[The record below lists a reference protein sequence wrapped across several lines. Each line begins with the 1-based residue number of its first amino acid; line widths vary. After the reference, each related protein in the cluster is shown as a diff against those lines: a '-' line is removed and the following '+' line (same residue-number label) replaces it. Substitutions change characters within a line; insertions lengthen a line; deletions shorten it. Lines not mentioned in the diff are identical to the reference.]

1 MAKTL
6 LTLVQH
12 IEQSAE
18 LNPLGL
24 ALQSGESK
32 LSYRELSDG
41 IKRLSSLF
49 DWREQVVALAMDNG
63 IAWAVL
69 DLALLAQ
76 HVPNVPIPLFFSQ
89 QQTLHAIQDA
99 GVSFLFTDNPQH
111 YLKVLIEAGFEAE
124 MEADFELCG
133 RSLTLIKIAVEKHT
147 RFPRETIKITYT
159 SGTTGAPK
167 GVCLSEQ
174 TIARVVKSLLERT
187 EANAQD
193 VHLSLLPLSTLLENL
208 AGLYVPLLAG
218 GCCVL
223 PSFNE
228 TGLGTASGLDASKMY
243 ACLKK
248 YQVTTTITTPEL
260 LLGLVSHLR
269 SHDLTLPKLRFVA
282 VGGASVSPQLLAN
295 AAKLGLPVYE
305 GYGLSECASVVA
317 VNGPGTNQPGSVG
330 KPLPHL
336 QVSFA
341 DDGEVIV
348 TGNCMLG
355 YVGQTNEFSDLH
367 AWPTGD
373 IGFLDKLGYLHIA
386 GRKKN
391 IFITSFGRNVSPEWV
406 ERELMVMPA
415 IAQAMVFGE
424 AKPFNVAIIFAR
436 KGFNSDAV
444 ASAIEVVNSQLP
456 DYARVGKFV
465 LAEQAF
471 TPANGLL
478 TSNGRLKREAIY
490 LAYQSQ
496 IEKLYEESTDVV
508 L

>member
-32 LSYRELSDG
+32 LSYRELSDE

-49 DWREQVVALAMDNG
+49 DWHDQVVALAMDNG

-76 HVPNVPIPLFFSQ
+76 RVPNVPIPLFFSQ

-111 YLKVLIEAGFEAE
+111 YLKVLGEAGFEAE
-124 MEADFELCG
+124 MEAVFELCG

-147 RFPRETIKITYT
+147 RFPKETIKITYT
-159 SGTTGAPK
+159 SGTTGTPK

-174 TIARVVKSLLERT
+174 AIGRVVQSLLERA
-187 EANAQD
+187 EANTQD

-218 GCCVL
+218 GCCIL

-228 TGLGTASGLDASKMY
+228 TGLGSASGLDASKIY
-243 ACLKK
+243 ACLEK
-248 YQVTTTITTPEL
+248 YQATTTITTPEL
-260 LLGLVSHLR
+260 LLGLVSHLALNQL
-269 SHDLTLPKLRFVA
+269 SLPKLRFVA
-282 VGGASVSPQLLAN
+282 VGGASVSPQLLAK
-295 AAKLGLPVYE
+295 AAELGLPVFE

-317 VNGPGTNQPGSVG
+317 VNGPGASQPGSVG
-330 KPLPHL
+330 RPLPHL

-341 DDGEVIV
+341 DDGEVMV
-348 TGNCMLG
+348 TWNCMLG
-355 YVGQTNEFSDLH
+355 YVGQTNQPSNLQ
-367 AWPTGD
+367 AWATGD

-415 IAQAMVFGE
+415 IGQAMVFGE
-424 AKPFNVAIIFAR
+424 AKPFNVAVVFAR
-436 KGFNSDAV
+436 KGFNLDAV
-444 ASAIEVVNSQLP
+444 ASDIHMVNSQLP
-456 DYARVGKFV
+456 DYARVSRFI

-478 TSNGRLKREAIY
+478 TTNGRLKRDAIY
-490 LAYQSQ
+490 LVYQSQ